1 MIFAKKQQGFS
12 LVELMIAI
20 TLGMVLMGA
29 SLQFIVS
36 TRQTYDINDDVARIQ
51 ENGRIALDILV
62 NDLQFAGYRTPLN
75 GDGKVPNFFLMDCTT
90 GANSSDACLL
100 DGEGVGGAINN
111 SDRLAIQFDPP
122 PDDGTETD
130 CLGNAIAATTTLVNV
145 YTIDAVTAD
154 GSTINSLFC
163 RGFNADTGLWISAR
177 QPLVDGIDSMQVL
190 YRVTTP
196 STTTSNVQ
204 YSYVPADQI
213 TPADWPYITAARVA
227 LLVSNGLATGSAEAQ
242 VRNFQLLDSAQ
253 ITFPSTDRHPRRIYS
268 TTVQFN
274 NQTTPG
280 GGVAP

>member
-1 MIFAKKQQGFS
+1 MTYKTRQSGFS

-29 SLQFIVS
+29 ALQFIVS

-75 GDGKVPNFFLMDCTT
+75 GDGLVPNFFLMNCAT
-90 GANSSDACLL
+90 GANSADACLL
-100 DGEGVGGAINN
+100 DGEGGGAGIVNR

-130 CLGNAIAATTTLVNV
+130 CLGNTIGATTLLVNV
-145 YTIDAVTAD
+145 YTI
-154 GSTINSLFC
+154 GSVAGSSINSLFC
-163 RGFNADTGLWISAR
+163 RGFDAGTGTWIGAGGA

-196 STTTSNVQ
+196 GTTTTNDQ
-204 YSYVPADQI
+204 YRYISGNQI
-213 TPADWPYITAARVA
+213 TTANWPYITAARVA
-227 LLVSNGLATGSAEAQ
+227 LLASNGLVVGSANAQ
-242 VRNFQLLDSAQ
+242 TRSFQLLDSAQ
-253 ITFPSTDRHPRRIYS
+253 LDYPATDRHPRRIYS

-274 NQTTPG
+274 NQSSLG
-280 GGVAP
+280 IAP

>member
-1 MIFAKKQQGFS
+1 MSHKRSQGGFS

-29 SLQFIVS
+29 ALQFIVS

-51 ENGRIALDILV
+51 ENGRIALDIIV

-75 GDGKVPNFFLMDCTT
+75 GDGKIPNFFLMDCTT
-90 GANSSDACLL
+90 GANSADACLR
-100 DGEGVGGAINN
+100 DGELITTTVNR

-130 CLGNAIAATTTLVNV
+130 CLGNAIGASTLLVNV
-145 YTIDAVTAD
+145 YTIVPSLND
-154 GSTINSLFC
+154 GRLINSLHC
-163 RGFNADTGLWISAR
+163 QGFNADTGAWISATS

-196 STTTSNVQ
+196 GTTTSNDL
-204 YSYVPADQI
+204 YRYISSDQI

-227 LLVSNGLATGSAEAQ
+227 LLVSNGLVEGSAEAQ
-242 VRNFQLLDSAQ
+242 IRNFQLLDSAE
-253 ITFPSTDRHPRRIYS
+253 INFTATDRHPRRIYS

-274 NQTTPG
+274 NQTDLG
-280 GGVAP
+280 IAP